1 MTKPISIPNTFATA
15 TTTIPLSQLDTNF
28 TTVSSSINDANTY
41 SNYAPDTGIANGYAV
56 TFTSLTTSYT
66 AGLRIQFKAA
76 NANTGA
82 STLNVNGQGA
92 KNILFPNGTA
102 ITTGTI
108 IANAIVDVI
117 YDGTQFLLLSTGGYY
132 NVPPVGAKT
141 APYTLART
149 DVAKYVEIGTS
160 GSITIPDAVFAN
172 GDVVGIVNNT
182 ASNSTVTCSI
192 TTAYLSGTDGDKAT
206 IQILPRGIAS
216 VLFLSSTVCI
226 ITGAVTP

>member
-92 KNILFPNGTA
+92 KNILFPNGTS
-102 ITTGTI
+102 ITTGTHSLLRRTNPKLPRCPSTYSRPASAKQSTTLSI
-108 IANAIVDVI
+108 I
-117 YDGTQFLLLSTGGYY
+117 TLLSQ
-132 NVPPVGAKT
+132 
-141 APYTLART
+141 
-149 DVAKYVEIGTS
+149 
-160 GSITIPDAVFAN
+160 PD
-172 GDVVGIVNNT
+172 
-182 ASNSTVTCSI
+182 
-192 TTAYLSGTDGDKAT
+192 
-206 IQILPRGIAS
+206 
-216 VLFLSSTVCI
+216 
-226 ITGAVTP
+226 

>member
-28 TTVSSSINDANTY
+28 TTVSGSINDANTY

-102 ITTGTI
+102 ITAGTI

-149 DVAKYVEIGTS
+149 DVAKYVEIGS
-160 GSITIPDAVFAN
+160 GGSITVPDAVFAN
-172 GDVVGIVNNT
+172 GDVVGMFNNT
-182 ASNSTVTCSI
+182 SSTVNINCSI
-192 TTAYLSGTDGDKAT
+192 TTAYSSSSGST
-206 IQILPRGIAS
+206 ITSITLLPRGLAVVVFISA
-216 VLFLSSTVCI
+216 TVCVLS
-226 ITGAVTP
+226 GNLQ